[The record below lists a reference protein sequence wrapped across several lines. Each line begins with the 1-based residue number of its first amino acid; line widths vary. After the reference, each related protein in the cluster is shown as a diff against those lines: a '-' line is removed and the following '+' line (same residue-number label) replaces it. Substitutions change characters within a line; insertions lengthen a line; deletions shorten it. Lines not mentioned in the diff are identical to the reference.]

1 MSRVTRSSVKPSD
14 SSRVMSNPEDI
25 QSLLAMMAKTLEA
38 VTKNTKSSSSAEQ
51 QATQNVKLEN
61 CPVKRASSSL
71 DAWINEVTLWNE
83 SNIADDETLRAKKYL
98 RFIDSVRKSEGC
110 ADIKN
115 LVEVE
120 FVENKDFDRKAENC
134 ITNILTKIREK
145 LGKSDIEKCSTA
157 WINFITIKQNTDEAA
172 SDFVTRFENIETQL
186 RNVNIQ
192 IPSKALAIHLM
203 NSSNME
209 QQSKE
214 NVLTKTKLDSEGE
227 IYSSMKQSIREMK
240 GKLTSTSDKKNNEL
254 R

>member
-110 ADIKN
+110 TDIKISLKWN
-115 LVEVE
+115 LL
-120 FVENKDFDRKAENC
+120 KTK
-134 ITNILTKIREK
+134 TLTEK
-145 LGKSDIEKCSTA
+145 LKTVLQ
-157 WINFITIKQNTDEAA
+157 INFQK
-172 SDFVTRFENIETQL
+172 FERCKVKVIL
-186 RNVNIQ
+186 
-192 IPSKALAIHLM
+192 PSCSRAEP
-203 NSSNME
+203 SSATNW
-209 QQSKE
+209 
-214 NVLTKTKLDSEGE
+214 
-227 IYSSMKQSIREMK
+227 
-240 GKLTSTSDKKNNEL
+240 
-254 R
+254 